1 MFSLTKRQALILLG
15 VLILF
20 VAGWFTWQ
28 HFHQPQP
35 VTAESQQQA
44 ETAAG
49 VELAAKNVHINMLQ
63 SQLDEAAQ
71 QIAELKNKPP
81 DTIIKTVPVE
91 VIKTVEVERQKSGA
105 DFAIV
110 ADPKQPDKQV
120 NLKEIAKLPADT
132 SVTLNQYNVFAYKK
146 VIRGVNVYPD
156 LSKAVQGKFKL
167 DEVTADV
174 SRRIT
179 KDGKYIGI
187 VAGYDFNHNHAK
199 AGIRYSF

>member
-15 VLILF
+15 VLILC

-49 VELAAKNVHINMLQ
+49 VDLAAENAHIIMLQ
-63 SQLDEAAQ
+63 AQLAEAAQ

-81 DTIIKTVPVE
+81 EKIIQTVPYKVT
-91 VIKTVEVERQKSGA
+91 KTVEVERQKSGA

-110 ADPKQPDKQV
+110 TDPKQPDKQV
-120 NLKEIAKLPADT
+120 NLKEVEKLSADT
-132 SVTLNQYNVFAYKK
+132 PVTLNQYNVFAYKK

-156 LSKAVQGKFKL
+156 WSKTVQGKFKL

-179 KDGKYIGI
+179 KDGKYIGV
-187 VAGYDFNHNHAK
+187 VAGYDFNHDHAK